1 MRFILKLVLGATLL
15 VLVGCDDTPA
25 EREQK
30 IENAADATGDALKTG
45 AEKTGDLLNKAADSP
60 GKVINDVA
68 EKTPRVD
75 VDVDVTT
82 RPSATKPMRSTT
94 TTRPASP

>member
-1 MRFILKLVLGATLL
+1 MRLLTILIIVTSLSLL
-15 VLVGCDDTPA
+15 SACDDTPA

-30 IENAADATGDALKTG
+30 IDNAAEKTGEALQKG
-45 AEKTGDLLNKAADSP
+45 AEKTGDLLNKAADST